1 MSTSASSTGA
11 IPKVA
16 STLRSVLLTIED
28 PFAAVA
34 AKSSVQLL
42 EDETSPQDSLI
53 SSFTESEETPM
64 KDASR
69 RTQPQVTTPSS
80 APKPIPSSTSKDINE
95 RSPLSPASPGTPT
108 NTSLSLSEGRDFL
121 IDDEIADQ
129 PALTFDDTIRPSVV
143 DSDDLDLTQTLNE
156 IPVKQPP
163 LPANY
168 LNASVD
174 TLSPCESIASD
185 DLMLDF
191 ENSMSSGINDSTDR

>member
-1 MSTSASSTGA
+1 MSSSGSSTGA

-53 SSFTESEETPM
+53 SSFTESE
-64 KDASR
+64 DAPSK
-69 RTQPQVTTPSS
+69 RTQHVTTPSTS
-80 APKPIPSSTSKDINE
+80 SKPIDSTNSKDVNE

-129 PALTFDDTIRPSVV
+129 PALTFGEANNIRSAATAKSDELDITIIPS
-143 DSDDLDLTQTLNE
+143 E
-156 IPVKQPP
+156 IPSKTAP
-163 LPANY
+163 LPPNY